1 MLASDIMHQA
11 VVSIPQD
18 AELHDAVRLMVA
30 RRLSGL
36 VVVDDAGKMV
46 GMLTEADLLRR
57 TEIGTEHRYS
67 KLVAFLRGPGRE
79 AEDYLRTH
87 ARHVRDVM
95 HTPVLAV
102 SKDSKLDDVVA
113 LMEKNKVRRVPVLEH
128 GKPIG
133 IISRA
138 DLLRALEPLLAPD
151 DEISP
156 CTDAALA
163 QSVIDALGAQP
174 WVPPGLTVGAA
185 GGVVTVYGVVSDP
198 REERA
203 VTVLVEN
210 VPGVKSVD
218 AQLTYVDVNAGIS
231 LTGLG

>member
-1 MLASDIMHQA
+1 MLLQVINGTTREGRFSERVAAWVMGRLEQHPAFEVELVDLRDHPLPFFDADSPAKTGRDYTDEA
-11 VVSIPQD
+11 VVRFSRVIDRADGYVILTAEYNHGIPGVLKNAID
-18 AELHDAVRLMVA
+18 VGSRPY
-30 RRLSGL
+30 
-36 VVVDDAGKMV
+36 GK
-46 GMLTEADLLRR
+46 
-57 TEIGTEHRYS
+57 S
-67 KLVAFLRGPGRE
+67 SFL
-79 AEDYLRTH
+79 
-87 ARHVRDVM
+87 
-95 HTPVLAV
+95 
-102 SKDSKLDDVVA
+102 
-113 LMEKNKVRRVPVLEH
+113 